1 MRTMSIK
8 CVFFKFYASYVWII
22 LCLKVYCKQSTDI
35 NLRYFEGETFNIT
48 CDIRNFTKLPESDN
62 LTSLVFH
69 AQNVPQGNFLF
80 ASYWPF
86 GSSKNGT
93 DKPKQWIVYY
103 SGGNSPTNRET
114 IQITV
119 TVVSFQSYNA
129 GSYGCIA
136 EVPGYSTVFESVPV
150 NITIKENIKE
160 FFNEPIE
167 DIVNSTDGTMNL
179 PSNDSHIEFFNES
192 MDDILGSTDVTM
204 NLPSNDSHIGI
215 SHTNMTILV
224 SVMAIFFVIII
235 IFITWFKRKH
245 IAQLLKLQINQ
256 EALELVGTVDNCET
270 ADNYANTTVKTIAET
285 SSGGQDVVQMTDKP
299 IEVES
304 HTPENSNQ
312 SMKRK
317 RLNYIDVQINQ
328 ETKLPEL
335 VKEVRLKGKSHTVR
349 YTIIDPEAT
358 LRMAVEARL
367 QSSQTD
373 EDDHESQL
381 YCNFSSLCATSG
393 GSRASVSAEDQ
404 VNVYYNCQM
413 IVAESRETTMKKEQD
428 RSSAE
433 TLQECWD
440 SNTSGVE
447 TASEWNGSETENNEN
462 IDNNP
467 QSNTDGLY
475 ANNGDTQKMSA
486 ITDMLFTNL

>member
-150 NITIKENIKE
+150 NITIKENIK
-160 FFNEPIE
+160 
-167 DIVNSTDGTMNL
+167 VA
-179 PSNDSHIEFFNES
+179 
-192 MDDILGSTDVTM
+192 
-204 NLPSNDSHIGI
+204 GI

>member
-1 MRTMSIK
+1 MRRMSIK
-8 CVFFKFYASYVWII
+8 CVFFKLYASYVWII

-48 CDIRNFTKLPESDN
+48 CDLRNFTKLPESDN

-86 GSSKNGT
+86 GSPKNGT
-93 DKPKQWIVYY
+93 DKPKQWTVHY
-103 SGGNSPTNRET
+103 SGGNSPNNRET

-119 TVVSFQSYNA
+119 TVVNFQSYNA
-129 GSYGCIA
+129 GSYGCRA
-136 EVPGYSTVFESVPV
+136 EVPGHSFLFESVPV
-150 NITIKENIKE
+150 NITIKENIK
-160 FFNEPIE
+160 
-167 DIVNSTDGTMNL
+167 
-179 PSNDSHIEFFNES
+179 EFFNES

-204 NLPSNDSHIGI
+204 NLPSNDSHIVAGI
-215 SHTNMTILV
+215 NRTNMTILV
-224 SVMAIFFVIII
+224 SVVAVFFAILI

-256 EALELVGTVDNCET
+256 ETLELVGTNDNCET

-312 SMKRK
+312 SIKRK

-428 RSSAE
+428 SSSAE
-433 TLQECWD
+433 TLQECCD

-467 QSNTDGLY
+467 QSDTDGLY